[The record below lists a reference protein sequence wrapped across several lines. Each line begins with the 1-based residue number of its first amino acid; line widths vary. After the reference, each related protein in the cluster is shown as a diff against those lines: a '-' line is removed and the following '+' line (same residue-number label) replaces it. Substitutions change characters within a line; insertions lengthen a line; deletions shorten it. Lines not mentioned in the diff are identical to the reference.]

1 MIPSYLYNIDA
12 METNHEPNFYLFAD
26 IGNST
31 IDFLS
36 FDEEKRE
43 TKKIDTHNRESILS
57 YLSEFNNKK
66 NLSITISSVNSDGL
80 NAIMDFLSSYQG
92 EKRIFLLSPESRKS
106 YAESNHLKVDNV
118 SFLGSDLFCDII
130 AEENKNG
137 QIIIDLGTASKI
149 LYLSKDNV
157 FYGCSIFPGL
167 SSFPRTL
174 NRTTDLLER
183 VNLRSTP
190 KLVSLET
197 KECISS
203 GAINGGASLI
213 AGMVNA
219 RKREYGC
226 KDADVYLTGGNAYLV
241 KDNLSRFE
249 LTGFTYDP
257 YHIRKGLRRLTP
269 PKSYEKLIQRRK

>member
-1 MIPSYLYNIDA
+1 
-12 METNHEPNFYLFAD
+12 METNHGQDFYLFAD

-36 FDEEKRE
+36 FDEEKIE

-57 YLSEFNNKK
+57 YLSNFQDKQR
-66 NLSITISSVNSDGL
+66 LSVTISSVNSDGL
-80 NAIMDFLSSYQG
+80 NAIRDFLSSYQG
-92 EKRIFLLSPESRKS
+92 EKKLFLLSPESRES
-106 YAESNHLKVDNV
+106 YAKANRLKVENV

-149 LYLSKDNV
+149 LYLSKENI

-197 KECISS
+197 QECISS
-203 GAINGGASLI
+203 GTINGGASLI
-213 AGMVNA
+213 AGRVNA
-219 RKREYGC
+219 RKKEYNC
-226 KDADVYLTGGNAYLV
+226 EDADVYLTGGNAYLI
-241 KDNLSRFE
+241 KDNLRRFG

-257 YHIRKGLRRLTP
+257 YHIRKGLRHLTP
-269 PKSYEKLIQRRK
+269 PKSYERLIQRRK